1 MGSHKCHAVAR
12 EFVNEDV
19 DYSKFKALSGRILY
33 GHAEDDP
40 TCPYK
45 GGQVIMQNLK
55 DNGVEFETRIYPSG
69 TFFYPSAHFSWVL
82 SMGMGYCLRLI
93 LCCDETARQWLFSK
107 TK

>member
-1 MGSHKCHAVAR
+1 MAYAHPEEWAAIMPCWAR

-69 TFFYPSAHFSWVL
+69 TFFYPSAHFSWVPL
-82 SMGMGYCLRLI
+82 YG
-93 LCCDETARQWLFSK
+93 DETARQWLFSK